1 MADDKETIRSKLQDD
16 LMKHLLREAS
26 YFFSR
31 PEIYG
36 KVEGYDQE
44 SDLLL
49 SALLTLMTRR
59 LVEMGEKDGGLNIPR
74 YMVSAF
80 DAVMQLYEQEKK
92 KPKGVPSTPPAK
104 QDESDLH

>member
-1 MADDKETIRSKLQDD
+1 MADDQEDLRARLQDD

-36 KVEGYDQE
+36 QVKDYDQE
-44 SDLLL
+44 SDLFL

-92 KPKGVPSTPPAK
+92 KPKELPKAPPAVR
-104 QDESDLH
+104 DESDLH